1 MDGCEVH
8 LNSKVL
14 GHAVTNGLKYYEK
27 NIFRTKT
34 FLNLGLDCESNR
46 TARRLKSQT
55 QQDPYAK
62 IISLQGKEWDS
73 ET

>member
-1 MDGCEVH
+1 M
-8 LNSKVL
+8 K
-14 GHAVTNGLKYYEK
+14 K
-27 NIFRTKT
+27 NFRTKT

-46 TARRLKSQT
+46 TAGRLKSQT
-55 QQDPYAK
+55 RQDPYAQ